1 MISLAR
7 FGPVSTPAGWS
18 GSTSFT
24 TSLMRRWLPGSS
36 PLARLTTGTQGRIE
50 RLTSSSTSRMP
61 WEGTPITT
69 TSASR
74 TASSRE
80 AVARSPGARA

>member
-7 FGPVSTPAGWS
+7 FGPVITPAGCS
-18 GSTSFT
+18 GSTSRT
-24 TSLMRRWLPGSS
+24 TSVMRRWLPGSR
-36 PLARLTTGTQGRIE
+36 PLARLTTGTQGRME
-50 RLTSSSTSRMP
+50 RATSPSTSRMP

-74 TASSRE
+74 TASSSD
-80 AVARSPGARA
+80 AVARTRSPIR